1 MKSTIVQ
8 SNSFEANEANRFKTI
23 SDFKDCMRWHGEVEF
38 EWNGKNYSITH
49 PDKISISEANKQE
62 TEKLCSTADEALEYK
77 VGDDRLRDVITQV
90 TVWSRTI

>member
-8 SNSFEANEANRFKTI
+8 SNSFEANRFKTI

-38 EWNGKNYSITH
+38 EWNVKNYSITH

>member
-1 MKSTIVQ
+1 
-8 SNSFEANEANRFKTI
+8 
-23 SDFKDCMRWHGEVEF
+23 MRWHGEVEF